1 MSRPLRLLLISD
13 LETDAV
19 FCRDLLDELGI
30 RVSIARSEP
39 VAGAIREI
47 SGTQWDIIVVSATT
61 EALLENDLLPSLKTS
76 NPDGPVVVLCEDF
89 DEERFVRILRAG
101 ATNVVSRKNRERIK
115 RILEGALSDS
125 IDPGSRMNEE
135 RLIHQREDLPWLLFD
150 ASSDP
155 LALLRVD
162 GDGDYSF
169 ALANRALMRIA
180 EGWRLSPSLDRV
192 IGRNTREVALN
203 DWKLPWDLYWKL
215 HSQISNACAFRKSI
229 THEQEWD
236 FPTGIRSS
244 MLTFYPIINGEDP
257 CKFVLVRLKQIV
269 AETSEPSE
277 IDGFD
282 RAQAQKME
290 SLGALAGGIAHD
302 FNNILTCMLGYTE
315 VAIRKVEIGH
325 PAYEDL
331 HQILTAGFQ
340 ARELVNQI
348 LTFSRKQPAQKS
360 KVDLNALVEDGLR
373 LLRSG
378 APVNV
383 SIETLVPKAG
393 LELFVDP
400 NQLLQVIL
408 NLCTNAFHA
417 MPENGGKVTISAK
430 PIPANSQHRL
440 VREMQPG
447 EAYVEL
453 IVADTGLGMS
463 AETMRRIFE
472 PLFTTKSS
480 TQGTG
485 LGLSIVHGI
494 VRSHGGFIH
503 VESKLGK
510 GSQFHVFLPKGLPAA
525 TTDVSPEVDS
535 LAHSEQDQSG
545 TGRVKHVLIVDDDRD
560 VGRLAARILETFRYE
575 VTALTDPTE
584 AVKLVRKRPTK
595 FDLVLTDLL
604 MPELSGPELAR
615 ALKKIRPDL
624 PLLLISGLVSS
635 VTEESARRQGF
646 VGLIRK
652 PFEIDQI
659 VKSVAGALDNTSA
672 VSTHAA

>member
-30 RVSIARSEP
+30 RVSIARSES
-39 VAGAIREI
+39 VAGAVREI
-47 SGTQWDIIVVSATT
+47 SRTQRDIIVVSAST
-61 EALLENDLLPSLKTS
+61 EALLENDLLPSLKAS

-115 RILEGALSDS
+115 RILGGALSDS

-135 RLIHQREDLPWLLFD
+135 RLIHRREDLLWLLFD

-155 LALLRVD
+155 LAVLRVD

-244 MLTFYPIINGEDP
+244 MLTFYPISNGEDP
-257 CKFVLVRLKQIV
+257 CKFVLVRLKEIV

-348 LTFSRKQPAQKS
+348 LTFSRKQPAQKR

-535 LAHSEQDQSG
+535 LAHSGQDQSG

-584 AVKLVRKRPTK
+584 AVKLVRKLPTK

-659 VKSVAGALDNTSA
+659 VKSVAGILDNTSA
-672 VSTHAA
+672 VSTRAA

>member
-1 MSRPLRLLLISD
+1 MSRPLRLLLVSD

-30 RVSIARSEP
+30 RVSVARVEP
-39 VAGAIREI
+39 DSIQEI
-47 SGTQWDIIVVSATT
+47 SRTLSDIVLVSASTP
-61 EALLENDLLPSLKTS
+61 AWLENGFLPSLKA
-76 NPDGPVVVLCEDF
+76 NNADAPVVVLCEDF
-89 DEERFVRILRAG
+89 NEERFVQILRAG

-115 RILEGALSDS
+115 RILGDALSDS
-125 IDPGSRMNEE
+125 IDPDSRMNEQ
-135 RLIHQREDLPWLLFD
+135 RLAGQKREELLWPLFD

-155 LALLRVD
+155 LALIRVD

-169 ALANRALMRIA
+169 ALANRALKRIA
-180 EGWRLSPSLDRV
+180 EGWRLSPSLDQV

-203 DWKLPWDLYWKL
+203 DWKLPWDLYWQL
-215 HSQISNACAFRKSI
+215 HSQISNACAFRKSM

-244 MLTFYPIINGEDP
+244 MITFYPIFNGEDP
-257 CKFVLVRLKQIV
+257 CKFVLVRLKEIV

-277 IDGFD
+277 TDGPS

-315 VAIRKVEIGH
+315 VAIRKVEFGH

-348 LTFSRKQPAQKS
+348 LSFSRKQPAQKRR
-360 KVDLNALVEDGLR
+360 VDLNALVEDGLR

-383 SIETLVPKAG
+383 SIETLFPKAG

-400 NQLLQVIL
+400 NQLLQVLL

-417 MPENGGKVTISAK
+417 MPESGGKVTITAK
-430 PIPANSQHRL
+430 LIPADSRHRL

-447 EAYVEL
+447 QAYIEL
-453 IVADTGLGMS
+453 IVADSGLGMS

-510 GSQFHVFLPKGLPAA
+510 GSQFHVFLPQGLPAA
-525 TTDVSPEVDS
+525 ASDVPPEVDS
-535 LAHSEQDQSG
+535 LAHSEQDQSR
-545 TGRVKHVLIVDDDRD
+545 TGRAKHVLIVDDDRD

-584 AVKLVRKRPTK
+584 AVNLVRKRPTK
-595 FDLVLTDLL
+595 FDLVMTDLL

-624 PLLLISGLVSS
+624 PLVLISGLVSS

-659 VKSVAGALDNTSA
+659 AKSVAGILDNSSA
-672 VSTHAA
+672 VSTRAA

>member
-1 MSRPLRLLLISD
+1 
-13 LETDAV
+13 
-19 FCRDLLDELGI
+19 
-30 RVSIARSEP
+30 
-39 VAGAIREI
+39 
-47 SGTQWDIIVVSATT
+47 
-61 EALLENDLLPSLKTS
+61 
-76 NPDGPVVVLCEDF
+76 
-89 DEERFVRILRAG
+89 
-101 ATNVVSRKNRERIK
+101 
-115 RILEGALSDS
+115 
-125 IDPGSRMNEE
+125 
-135 RLIHQREDLPWLLFD
+135 
-150 ASSDP
+150 
-155 LALLRVD
+155 
-162 GDGDYSF
+162 
-169 ALANRALMRIA
+169 
-180 EGWRLSPSLDRV
+180 
-192 IGRNTREVALN
+192 
-203 DWKLPWDLYWKL
+203 
-215 HSQISNACAFRKSI
+215 
-229 THEQEWD
+229 
-236 FPTGIRSS
+236 
-244 MLTFYPIINGEDP
+244 
-257 CKFVLVRLKQIV
+257 
-269 AETSEPSE
+269 
-277 IDGFD
+277 
-282 RAQAQKME
+282 ME

-315 VAIRKVEIGH
+315 VAIRKVEFGH

-348 LTFSRKQPAQKS
+348 LTFSRKQPAQKR

-383 SIETLVPKAG
+383 SIETVFPKGG

-417 MPENGGKVTISAK
+417 MPESGGKVTITAK
-430 PIPANSQHRL
+430 LIPADSRHRL

-447 EAYVEL
+447 QAYVEL

-525 TTDVSPEVDS
+525 AATDVPPEVDS
-535 LAHSEQDQSG
+535 LAHSEQNQSG
-545 TGRVKHVLIVDDDRD
+545 TGRAKHVLIVDDDRD

-584 AVKLVRKRPTK
+584 AVNLVRKRPTK

-624 PLLLISGLVSS
+624 PLVLISGLVSS

-652 PFEIDQI
+652 PFEIDQMA
-659 VKSVAGALDNTSA
+659 KSVAGILDNTSA
-672 VSTHAA
+672 VSTRAA

>member
-1 MSRPLRLLLISD
+1 MSRPLRLILISG

-19 FCRDLLDELGI
+19 LCRDLLDEVGT
-30 RVSIARSEP
+30 RASVARAEPDSIQ
-39 VAGAIREI
+39 EI
-47 SGTQWDIIVVSATT
+47 SRTLPDIIVVSAGT
-61 EALLENDLLPSLKTS
+61 EASLEHDFLPSLRAS
-76 NPDGPVVVLCEDF
+76 NADAPVVVLCEDF

-115 RILEGALSDS
+115 RILRDALSDP
-125 IDPGSRMNEE
+125 IDPGSRNEVHLSRQGE
-135 RLIHQREDLPWLLFD
+135 ELLWPLFD
-150 ASSDP
+150 ASTEP
-155 LALLRVD
+155 LALIRVD

-169 ALANRALMRIA
+169 ALANRSLMRIA
-180 EGWRLSPSLDRV
+180 EGWRLSPSLDQV

-203 DWKLPWDLYWKL
+203 DWKLSWDLYWKL
-215 HSQISNACAFRKSI
+215 HSQISNACAFRKSM
-229 THEQEWD
+229 THEQEWE

-244 MLTFYPIINGEDP
+244 MLTFYPIFNGEDP
-257 CKFVLVRLKQIV
+257 CKFVLVRLKEIV
-269 AETSEPSE
+269 AETSEPNE
-277 IDGFD
+277 TDGPS

-315 VAIRKVEIGH
+315 VAIRKVEFGH

-331 HQILTAGFQ
+331 HQILSAGFQ

-348 LTFSRKQPAQKS
+348 LTFSRKQPAQKRT
-360 KVDLNALVEDGLR
+360 VDLNALVEDGLR

-378 APVNV
+378 APANV
-383 SIETLVPKAG
+383 SIETLFPKGG

-417 MPENGGKVTISAK
+417 MPENGGKVTITAK
-430 PIPANSQHRL
+430 PIPANSRHRL

-447 EAYVEL
+447 QAYVEL

-525 TTDVSPEVDS
+525 STDVPAEVDS
-535 LAHSEQDQSG
+535 LAHSEQNQSE
-545 TGRVKHVLIVDDDRD
+545 TGRAKHVLIVDDDRD
-560 VGRLAARILETFRYE
+560 VGRLAARILETFQYE

-584 AVKLVRKRPTK
+584 AVNLVRKRPTK

-624 PLLLISGLVSS
+624 PLVLISGLVSS

-652 PFEIDQI
+652 PFEIDQMA
-659 VKSVAGALDNTSA
+659 KSVAGILDNRSP
-672 VSTHAA
+672 VSTRAA

>member
-1 MSRPLRLLLISD
+1 MSRALRLLLISGF
-13 LETDAV
+13 ETDAAL
-19 FCRDLLDELGI
+19 CQDLLDELGTQASVA
-30 RVSIARSEP
+30 RAEPGSIQ
-39 VAGAIREI
+39 EI
-47 SGTQWDIIVVSATT
+47 SRTMADIVLVSAST
-61 EALLENDLLPSLKTS
+61 EAWLEHDFLSSLKAS
-76 NPDGPVVVLCEDF
+76 NADASVVVLCEDF

-115 RILEGALSDS
+115 RILRDALA
-125 IDPGSRMNEE
+125 DPIESGSRNEAH
-135 RLIHQREDLPWLLFD
+135 LSHQGEELLWPLFD
-150 ASSDP
+150 ASAEP
-155 LALLRVD
+155 LALIRVD

-180 EGWRLSPSLDRV
+180 EGWRLSPSLDQV

-203 DWKLPWDLYWKL
+203 DWKLSWDLYWKL
-215 HSQISNACAFRKSI
+215 HSQISNACAFRKTM

-236 FPTGIRSS
+236 FPNGIRSS
-244 MLTFYPIINGEDP
+244 MLTFYPIFNGEDP
-257 CKFVLVRLKQIV
+257 CKFVLVRLKEIV
-269 AETSEPSE
+269 AETSEPRE
-277 IDGFD
+277 IDGPS

-315 VAIRKVEIGH
+315 VAIRKVEFGH

-331 HQILTAGFQ
+331 HQILSAGFQ

-348 LTFSRKQPAQKS
+348 LTFSRKQPAQKRR
-360 KVDLNALVEDGLR
+360 VDLNALVADGLR

-383 SIETLVPKAG
+383 SIEALFPKGG

-417 MPENGGKVTISAK
+417 MPESGGKVTITAK
-430 PIPANSQHRL
+430 LIPANSRHRL

-447 EAYVEL
+447 QAYVEL

-525 TTDVSPEVDS
+525 KADVPPEVDS
-535 LAHSEQDQSG
+535 LANSEENQSEP
-545 TGRVKHVLIVDDDRD
+545 GRAKHVLIVDDDRD

-584 AVKLVRKRPTK
+584 AVNLVRKRPTK

-624 PLLLISGLVSS
+624 PLVLISGLVSS

-652 PFEIDQI
+652 PFEIDQMA
-659 VKSVAGALDNTSA
+659 KSVAGILDNRSA
-672 VSTHAA
+672 VSTRAA

>member
-1 MSRPLRLLLISD
+1 MSRPLRLLLVSD

-30 RVSIARSEP
+30 RVSVARVEP
-39 VAGAIREI
+39 DSIQEI
-47 SGTQWDIIVVSATT
+47 SRTRSDIVLVSASTP
-61 EALLENDLLPSLKTS
+61 AWLENGFLPSLKA
-76 NPDGPVVVLCEDF
+76 NNADAPVVVLCEDF
-89 DEERFVRILRAG
+89 NEERFVQILRAG
-101 ATNVVSRKNRERIK
+101 ATNAVSRKNRERLK
-115 RILEGALSDS
+115 RILGYALSDS
-125 IDPGSRMNEE
+125 IDPDSRMNEQ
-135 RLIHQREDLPWLLFD
+135 RLAGQKREELLWPLFD

-155 LALLRVD
+155 LALIRVD

-169 ALANRALMRIA
+169 ALANRALKRIA
-180 EGWRLSPSLDRV
+180 EGWRLSPSLDQV

-203 DWKLPWDLYWKL
+203 DWKLPWDLYWQL
-215 HSQISNACAFRKSI
+215 HSQISNACAFRKSM

-244 MLTFYPIINGEDP
+244 MLTFYPIFNGEDP
-257 CKFVLVRLKQIV
+257 CKFVLVRLKEIV

-277 IDGFD
+277 TDGPS

-315 VAIRKVEIGH
+315 VAIRKVEFGH

-331 HQILTAGFQ
+331 HQILAAGFQ

-348 LTFSRKQPAQKS
+348 LSFSRKQPAQKRR
-360 KVDLNALVEDGLR
+360 VDLNALVEDGLR

-383 SIETLVPKAG
+383 SIETLFPKAG

-400 NQLLQVIL
+400 NQLLQVLL

-417 MPENGGKVTISAK
+417 MPESGGKVSITAK
-430 PIPANSQHRL
+430 LIPADSRHRL

-447 EAYVEL
+447 QAYIEL
-453 IVADTGLGMS
+453 IVADSGLGMS

-510 GSQFHVFLPKGLPAA
+510 GSQFHVFLPQGLPAA
-525 TTDVSPEVDS
+525 ASDVPPEVDS
-535 LAHSEQDQSG
+535 LAHSEQDQSR
-545 TGRVKHVLIVDDDRD
+545 TGRAKHVLIVDDDRD

-584 AVKLVRKRPTK
+584 AVNLVRKRPTK
-595 FDLVLTDLL
+595 FDLVMTDLL

-624 PLLLISGLVSS
+624 PLVLISGLVSS

-659 VKSVAGALDNTSA
+659 AKSVAGILDNSSA
-672 VSTHAA
+672 VSTRAA

>member
-1 MSRPLRLLLISD
+1 
-13 LETDAV
+13 
-19 FCRDLLDELGI
+19 
-30 RVSIARSEP
+30 
-39 VAGAIREI
+39 
-47 SGTQWDIIVVSATT
+47 
-61 EALLENDLLPSLKTS
+61 
-76 NPDGPVVVLCEDF
+76 VLCEDF

-115 RILEGALSDS
+115 RILGDAFSDS
-125 IDPGSRMNEE
+125 IDSGWRMNEQH
-135 RLIHQREDLPWLLFD
+135 LIRQREELLWPLFN

-155 LALLRVD
+155 LALIRVD

-180 EGWRLSPSLDRV
+180 EGWRLSPSLEQV

-203 DWKLPWDLYWKL
+203 DWKLSWDLYWKL
-215 HSQISNACAFRKSI
+215 HSQISNACAFRKSM

-244 MLTFYPIINGEDP
+244 MLTFYPIFNGEDP
-257 CKFVLVRLKQIV
+257 CKFVLVRVKEIV
-269 AETSEPSE
+269 TETSGPSE
-277 IDGFD
+277 TDGPG

-315 VAIRKVEIGH
+315 VAIRKVEFGH

-348 LTFSRKQPAQKS
+348 LTFSRKQPAQKR

-383 SIETLVPKAG
+383 SIETLFPKGG

-417 MPENGGKVTISAK
+417 MPESGGKVTITAK
-430 PIPANSQHRL
+430 LIPADSRHRL

-447 EAYVEL
+447 QAYVEL

-463 AETMRRIFE
+463 VETMRRIFE

-525 TTDVSPEVDS
+525 ATDVPPEVDS
-535 LAHSEQDQSG
+535 AAHSEQNQSG
-545 TGRVKHVLIVDDDRD
+545 TGRAKHVLIVDDDRD

-584 AVKLVRKRPTK
+584 AVNLVRKRPTK

-624 PLLLISGLVSS
+624 PLVLISGLVSS

-652 PFEIDQI
+652 PFEIDQMA
-659 VKSVAGALDNTSA
+659 KSVAGILDNTSA
-672 VSTHAA
+672 VSTRAA

>member
-1 MSRPLRLLLISD
+1 MSRPLRLLLVSD

-30 RVSIARSEP
+30 RVSVARVEP
-39 VAGAIREI
+39 DSIQEI
-47 SGTQWDIIVVSATT
+47 SRTLSDIVLVSASTP
-61 EALLENDLLPSLKTS
+61 AWLENGFLPSLKA
-76 NPDGPVVVLCEDF
+76 NNADAPVVVLCEDF
-89 DEERFVRILRAG
+89 NEERFVQILRAG

-115 RILEGALSDS
+115 RILGDALSDS
-125 IDPGSRMNEE
+125 IDPDSRMNEQ
-135 RLIHQREDLPWLLFD
+135 RLAGQKREELLWPLFD

-155 LALLRVD
+155 LALIRVD

-169 ALANRALMRIA
+169 ALANRALKRIA
-180 EGWRLSPSLDRV
+180 EGWRLSPSLDQV

-203 DWKLPWDLYWKL
+203 DWKLPWDLYWQL
-215 HSQISNACAFRKSI
+215 HSQISNACAFRKSM

-244 MLTFYPIINGEDP
+244 MLTFYPIFNGEDP
-257 CKFVLVRLKQIV
+257 CKFVLVRLKEIV

-277 IDGFD
+277 TDGPS

-315 VAIRKVEIGH
+315 VAIRKVEFGH

-348 LTFSRKQPAQKS
+348 LSFSRKQPAQKRR
-360 KVDLNALVEDGLR
+360 VDLNALVEDGLR

-383 SIETLVPKAG
+383 SIETLFPKAG

-400 NQLLQVIL
+400 NQLLQVLL

-417 MPENGGKVTISAK
+417 MPESGGKVTITAK
-430 PIPANSQHRL
+430 LIPADSRHRL

-447 EAYVEL
+447 QAYIEL
-453 IVADTGLGMS
+453 IVADSGLGMS

-510 GSQFHVFLPKGLPAA
+510 GSQFHVFLPQGLPAA
-525 TTDVSPEVDS
+525 ASDVPPEVDS
-535 LAHSEQDQSG
+535 LAHSEQDQSR
-545 TGRVKHVLIVDDDRD
+545 TGRAKHVLIVDDDRD

-584 AVKLVRKRPTK
+584 AVNLVRKRPTK
-595 FDLVLTDLL
+595 FDLVMTDLL

-624 PLLLISGLVSS
+624 PLVLISGLVSS

-659 VKSVAGALDNTSA
+659 AKSVAGILDNSSA
-672 VSTHAA
+672 VSTRAA

>member
-1 MSRPLRLLLISD
+1 MSRPLRLLLVSD

-30 RVSIARSEP
+30 RVSVARVEP
-39 VAGAIREI
+39 DSIQEI
-47 SGTQWDIIVVSATT
+47 SRTRSDIVLVSASTP
-61 EALLENDLLPSLKTS
+61 AWLENGFLPSLKA
-76 NPDGPVVVLCEDF
+76 NNADAPVVVLCEDF
-89 DEERFVRILRAG
+89 NEERFVQILRAG
-101 ATNVVSRKNRERIK
+101 ATNVVSRKNRERLK
-115 RILEGALSDS
+115 RILGDALSDS
-125 IDPGSRMNEE
+125 IDPDSRMNEQ
-135 RLIHQREDLPWLLFD
+135 RLAGQKREELLWPLFD

-155 LALLRVD
+155 LALIRVD

-169 ALANRALMRIA
+169 ALANRALKRIA
-180 EGWRLSPSLDRV
+180 EGWRLSPSLDQV

-203 DWKLPWDLYWKL
+203 DWKLPWDLYWQL
-215 HSQISNACAFRKSI
+215 HSQISNACAFRKSM

-244 MLTFYPIINGEDP
+244 MLTFYPIFNGEDP
-257 CKFVLVRLKQIV
+257 CKFVLVRLKEIV

-277 IDGFD
+277 TDGPS

-315 VAIRKVEIGH
+315 VAIRKVEFGH

-348 LTFSRKQPAQKS
+348 LSFSRKQPAQKRR
-360 KVDLNALVEDGLR
+360 VDLNALVEDGLR

-383 SIETLVPKAG
+383 SIETLFPKAG

-400 NQLLQVIL
+400 NQLLQVLL

-417 MPENGGKVTISAK
+417 MPESGGKVTITAK
-430 PIPANSQHRL
+430 LIPADSRHRL

-447 EAYVEL
+447 QAYIEL
-453 IVADTGLGMS
+453 IVADSGLGMS

-510 GSQFHVFLPKGLPAA
+510 GSQFHVFLPQGLPAA
-525 TTDVSPEVDS
+525 ASDVPPEVDS
-535 LAHSEQDQSG
+535 LAHSEQDQSR
-545 TGRVKHVLIVDDDRD
+545 TGRAKHVLIVDDDRD

-584 AVKLVRKRPTK
+584 AVNLVRKRPTK
-595 FDLVLTDLL
+595 FDLVMTDLL

-624 PLLLISGLVSS
+624 PLVLISGLVSS

-659 VKSVAGALDNTSA
+659 AKSVAGILDNSSA
-672 VSTHAA
+672 VSTRAA

>member
-1 MSRPLRLLLISD
+1 MSRPLRLLLVSD
-13 LETDAV
+13 LETDALL
-19 FCRDLLDELGI
+19 CGDLLDELGI
-30 RVSIARSEP
+30 RASLTRVETVP
-39 VAGAIREI
+39 DAIRETI
-47 SGTQWDIIVVSATT
+47 RTRWDTIVVSTSI
-61 EALLENDLLPSLKTS
+61 EALSEGERLPSLTAA
-76 NPDGPVVVLCEDF
+76 DADAPVVVLCENF

-101 ATNVVSRKNRERIK
+101 ATDVVSRKNRERIK
-115 RILEGALSDS
+115 RILSSALSESLDS
-125 IDPGSRMNEE
+125 TSLMNEE
-135 RLIHQREDLPWLLFD
+135 QLIRQKEGLLWLLFN
-150 ASSDP
+150 SSTDP
-155 LALLRVD
+155 LALIRVD

-169 ALANRALMRIA
+169 ALANRALIRVA
-180 EGWRLSPSLDRV
+180 EGWGLNPPLERV

-215 HSQISNACAFRKSI
+215 HSQISNACAFRKPM

-236 FPTGIRSS
+236 FPTGLRSS
-244 MLTFYPIINGEDP
+244 VLTFYPIFNGEDP
-257 CKFVLVRLKQIV
+257 CKFVLLRVKEIE
-269 AETSEPSE
+269 AESSEPSE
-277 IDGFD
+277 TGGSS
-282 RAQAQKME
+282 RVQAQKME

-315 VAIRKVEIGH
+315 VAIRKVDVGH
-325 PAYEDL
+325 AAHEDL
-331 HQILTAGFQ
+331 NQILTAGFQ

-348 LTFSRKQPAQKS
+348 LTFSRKQPAQKR
-360 KVDLNALVEDGLR
+360 KVDLNALIEDGLR

-378 APVNV
+378 APANV
-383 SIETLVPKAG
+383 SIETLLPKAG

-417 MPENGGKVTISAK
+417 MPENGGKVTISAN
-430 PIPANSQHRL
+430 PIPADSRHRL
-440 VREMQPG
+440 AREMQPG
-447 EAYVEL
+447 QEYVEL

-463 AETMRRIFE
+463 AETMRRMFE

-510 GSQFHVFLPKGLPAA
+510 GSQFHVFLPKGLPATA
-525 TTDVSPEVDS
+525 TDVQSEADP
-535 LAHSEQDQSG
+535 LPHSERDEPP
-545 TGRVKHVLIVDDDRD
+545 GRTKHVLIVDDDRD

-584 AVKLVRKRPTK
+584 AVNLVRKRPTK

-624 PLLLISGLVSS
+624 PLVLISGLVSS

-659 VKSVAGALDNTSA
+659 AKSVAGILDPTSA
-672 VSTHAA
+672 VGTRAA

>member
-1 MSRPLRLLLISD
+1 
-13 LETDAV
+13 
-19 FCRDLLDELGI
+19 
-30 RVSIARSEP
+30 
-39 VAGAIREI
+39 
-47 SGTQWDIIVVSATT
+47 
-61 EALLENDLLPSLKTS
+61 
-76 NPDGPVVVLCEDF
+76 VLCEDF

-101 ATNVVSRKNRERIK
+101 ATNVVSRKNQERIK
-115 RILEGALSDS
+115 RILEGALPDS
-125 IDPGSRMNEE
+125 IDPDSQINEQH
-135 RLIHQREDLPWLLFD
+135 LIHQREELPWLLFD

-169 ALANRALMRIA
+169 ALANRALIRIA
-180 EGWRLSPSLDRV
+180 EGWRLSPSLDQV
-192 IGRNTREVALN
+192 IGQNTREVALN

-229 THEQEWD
+229 THEQEWN

-244 MLTFYPIINGEDP
+244 MLTFYPIFNGEDP
-257 CKFVLVRLKQIV
+257 CKFVLVRLKEIV

-315 VAIRKVEIGH
+315 VAIRKVEFGH

-348 LTFSRKQPAQKS
+348 LTFSRKQPAQKR

-383 SIETLVPKAG
+383 SIETLFPKAE

-430 PIPANSQHRL
+430 PIPANSRHRL

-535 LAHSEQDQSG
+535 LAHSEQGRSE
-545 TGRVKHVLIVDDDRD
+545 TGRAKHVLIVDDDRD
-560 VGRLAARILETFRYE
+560 VGRLAARILETFQYE

-659 VKSVAGALDNTSA
+659 VKSVAGILDNTPA
-672 VSTHAA
+672 VSTRAA

>member
-1 MSRPLRLLLISD
+1 MSRPLRLLLVSD
-13 LETDAV
+13 LETDV
-19 FCRDLLDELGI
+19 VLCRDLLDELGI
-30 RVSIARSEP
+30 RVSLARAES
-39 VAGAIREI
+39 VASAIREI
-47 SGTQWDIIVVSATT
+47 SRTRWDTVLVSASI
-61 EALLENDLLPSLKTS
+61 EDLLGNEFLPTLKAT
-76 NPDGPVVVLCEDF
+76 DADTPVIVLCDDF
-89 DEERFVRILRAG
+89 DEERFVRILQAG
-101 ATNVVSRKNRERIK
+101 ATDAVSRKNRERIK
-115 RILEGALSDS
+115 RVLSGFLSDS
-125 IDPGSRMNEE
+125 PGPVSLSNEE
-135 RLIHQREDLPWLLFD
+135 HLIRQKEELLWLLFE
-150 ASSDP
+150 SSADP
-155 LALLRVD
+155 LALIRVD

-169 ALANRALMRIA
+169 ALANRALVRVA
-180 EGWRLSPSLDRV
+180 EGWGFSPSIDQV
-192 IGRNTREVALN
+192 IGRNTRELALN

-215 HSQISNACAFRKSI
+215 HSQISNACAFRKSM

-244 MLTFYPIINGEDP
+244 MLTFYPIFNAEDP
-257 CKFVLVRLKQIV
+257 CNFVLVRLKEIV
-269 AETSEPSE
+269 AETSEPTESE
-277 IDGFD
+277 STA
-282 RAQAQKME
+282 RVQAQKME

-302 FNNILTCMLGYTE
+302 FNNILTCILGYTE
-315 VAIRKVEIGH
+315 VAIRKVEVGH

-331 HQILTAGFQ
+331 NQILAAGFQ

-348 LTFSRKQPAQKS
+348 LTFSRKQPAQKR

-378 APVNV
+378 APPNV
-383 SIETLVPKAG
+383 SIETLLPSEE

-417 MPENGGKVTISAK
+417 MPEHGGKVTITAK
-430 PIPANSQHRL
+430 PIPANSRHRL
-440 VREMQPG
+440 AREMQPG
-447 EAYVEL
+447 QAYVEL
-453 IVADTGLGMS
+453 IVTDTGLGMS

-510 GSQFHVFLPKGLPAA
+510 GSQFHVFLPKGLPATA
-525 TTDVSPEVDS
+525 TEVATEVHS
-535 LAHSEQDQSG
+535 LPHSEPDKPPSS
-545 TGRVKHVLIVDDDRD
+545 RAKHVLIVDDDRD
-560 VGRLAARILETFRYE
+560 VGRLAARILETFQYE

-584 AVKLVRKRPTK
+584 AVNLVRKRPSK

-624 PLLLISGLVSS
+624 PLVLISGLVSS

-652 PFEIDQI
+652 PFEIDQMA
-659 VKSVAGALDNTSA
+659 KSVAGILDNPSV
-672 VSTHAA
+672 VSTRAA

>member
-1 MSRPLRLLLISD
+1 MSRPLRLLLVSD
-13 LETDAV
+13 VETDSV

-30 RVSIARSEP
+30 RVSLARTES
-39 VAGAIREI
+39 VAGAIQEI
-47 SGTQWDIIVVSATT
+47 SRTQWDIILVSAST
-61 EALLENDLLPSLKTS
+61 EARLENEFLPSLKAS
-76 NPDGPVVVLCEDF
+76 NANAAVVVLCEEF

-101 ATNVVSRKNRERIK
+101 ATNVVSRENRERIK
-115 RILEGALSDS
+115 RLLRGPLSDS
-125 IDPGSRMNEE
+125 FDPGSRVSEE
-135 RLIHQREDLPWLLFD
+135 HLIHRGEELLWLLFD
-150 ASSDP
+150 SSSDP
-155 LALLRVD
+155 LALIRVD

-169 ALANRALMRIA
+169 ALANRALARIA
-180 EGWRLSPSLDRV
+180 EGWRLSPSIDQV

-215 HSQISNACAFRKSI
+215 HSQISNACAFRKSM
-229 THEQEWD
+229 THEQDWD

-244 MLTFYPIINGEDP
+244 MLTFYPILNGQDP
-257 CKFVLVRLKQIV
+257 CKFVLLRLKEIA

-277 IDGFD
+277 SHGSG

-302 FNNILTCMLGYTE
+302 FNNILTCILGYTE
-315 VAIRKVEIGH
+315 VAIRKVELGH

-331 HQILTAGFQ
+331 NQILTAGFQ

-348 LTFSRKQPAQKS
+348 LTFSRKQPAQKR

-383 SIETLVPKAG
+383 SVETLLPKTG

-417 MPENGGKVTISAK
+417 MPENGGKVTITAK
-430 PIPANSQHRL
+430 PIPADSRHRL

-447 EAYVEL
+447 QAYVEL
-453 IVADTGLGMS
+453 VVADTGLGMS

-480 TQGTG
+480 SQGTG

-525 TTDVSPEVDS
+525 STDVPPDVHS
-535 LAHSEQDQSG
+535 LPHSEQGQPE
-545 TGRVKHVLIVDDDRD
+545 TGRAKHVLIVDDDRD

-584 AVKLVRKRPTK
+584 AVNLVRKRPAK

-624 PLLLISGLVSS
+624 PLVLISGLVSS

-659 VKSVAGALDNTSA
+659 AKSVAGILNDTSA
-672 VSTHAA
+672 VSTRAA

>member
-1 MSRPLRLLLISD
+1 MSRPLRLLLVSD
-13 LETDAV
+13 LETDATL
-19 FCRDLLDELGI
+19 CRDLLDELGI
-30 RVSIARSEP
+30 RVSLSRAESIAT
-39 VAGAIREI
+39 AIREI
-47 SGTQWDIIVVSATT
+47 SRNPSDAILVSAGI
-61 EALLENDLLPSLKTS
+61 EHLFENEFLPTLKAT
-76 NPDGPVVVLCEDF
+76 DADRPVVVLCDHF
-89 DEERFVRILRAG
+89 DEERFVEILRAG
-101 ATNVVSRKNRERIK
+101 ATDAVSRKNRARLK
-115 RILEGALSDS
+115 RILGDALSDS
-125 IDPGSRMNEE
+125 VCPDSPLTEE
-135 RLIHQREDLPWLLFD
+135 RLIHQKEELLWLLYD
-150 ASSDP
+150 SSADP
-155 LALLRVD
+155 LAVIRVD

-169 ALANRALMRIA
+169 ALVNRALTKIA
-180 EGWRLSPSLDRV
+180 EGWCLNPSIDQV
-192 IGRNTREVALN
+192 IGRNTREVVLN
-203 DWKLPWDLYWKL
+203 DWKLPWDLYWNL
-215 HSQISNACAFRKSI
+215 HSQISNACAFRKSM

-236 FPTGIRSS
+236 FPSGVRSS
-244 MLTFYPIINGEDP
+244 MLTFYPILNGEDS
-257 CKFVLVRLKQIV
+257 CKFVLVRLKEMV
-269 AETSEPSE
+269 TGTSEPRESE
-277 IDGFD
+277 NSN

-315 VAIRKVEIGH
+315 VALRKVEVGH
-325 PAYEDL
+325 PAHEDL
-331 HQILTAGFQ
+331 NQILAAGFQ

-348 LTFSRKQPAQKS
+348 LTFSRKQPLQKR

-378 APVNV
+378 APTNV
-383 SIETLVPKAG
+383 TIDTVLPKTG
-393 LELFVDP
+393 LELFADP

-417 MPENGGKVTISAK
+417 MPENGGKVTIAAK
-430 PIPANSQHRL
+430 VIPANSRHGL
-440 VREMQPG
+440 AREMQPG
-447 EAYVEL
+447 QAYVEL
-453 IVADTGLGMS
+453 VVADTGLGMS

-494 VRSHGGFIH
+494 ARSHGGFIQ

-510 GSQFHVFLPKGLPAA
+510 GSQFHVFLPKGSPAA
-525 TTDVSPEVDS
+525 VEEVQVE
-535 LAHSEQDQSG
+535 LHPLTHSEQDQPASG
-545 TGRVKHVLIVDDDRD
+545 KAKHVLIVDDDRD

-584 AVKLVRKRPTK
+584 AVNLVRKRPGK

-624 PLLLISGLVSS
+624 PLILISGLVSS

-646 VGLIRK
+646 VALIRK
-652 PFEIDQI
+652 PFEIEQMA
-659 VKSVAGALDNTSA
+659 KSVADILNNTST
-672 VSTHAA
+672 VSTRAA

>member
-1 MSRPLRLLLISD
+1 MSRPLRLLLVSD

-30 RVSIARSEP
+30 RVSVARVEP
-39 VAGAIREI
+39 DSIQEI
-47 SGTQWDIIVVSATT
+47 SRTRSDIVLVSASTP
-61 EALLENDLLPSLKTS
+61 AWLENGFLPSLKA
-76 NPDGPVVVLCEDF
+76 NNADAPVVVLCEDF
-89 DEERFVRILRAG
+89 NEERFVQILRAG
-101 ATNVVSRKNRERIK
+101 ATNAVSRKNRERLK
-115 RILEGALSDS
+115 RILGYALSDS
-125 IDPGSRMNEE
+125 IDPDSRMNEQ
-135 RLIHQREDLPWLLFD
+135 RLAGQKREELLWPLFD

-155 LALLRVD
+155 LALIRVD

-169 ALANRALMRIA
+169 ALANRALKRIA
-180 EGWRLSPSLDRV
+180 EGWRLSPSLDQV

-203 DWKLPWDLYWKL
+203 DWKLPWDLYWQL
-215 HSQISNACAFRKSI
+215 HSQISNACAFRKSM

-244 MLTFYPIINGEDP
+244 MLTFYPIFNGEDP
-257 CKFVLVRLKQIV
+257 CKFVLVRLKEIV

-277 IDGFD
+277 TDGPS

-315 VAIRKVEIGH
+315 VAIRKVEFGH

-348 LTFSRKQPAQKS
+348 LSFSRKQPAQKRR
-360 KVDLNALVEDGLR
+360 VDLNALVEDGLR

-383 SIETLVPKAG
+383 SIETLFPKAG

-400 NQLLQVIL
+400 NQLLQVLL

-417 MPENGGKVTISAK
+417 MPESGGKVSITAK
-430 PIPANSQHRL
+430 LIPADSRHRL

-447 EAYVEL
+447 QAYIEL
-453 IVADTGLGMS
+453 IVADSGLGMS

-510 GSQFHVFLPKGLPAA
+510 GSQFHVFLPQGLPAA
-525 TTDVSPEVDS
+525 ASDVPPEVDS
-535 LAHSEQDQSG
+535 LAHSEQDQSR
-545 TGRVKHVLIVDDDRD
+545 TGRAKHVLIVDDDRD

-584 AVKLVRKRPTK
+584 AVNLVRKRPTK
-595 FDLVLTDLL
+595 FDLVMTDLL

-624 PLLLISGLVSS
+624 PLVLISGLVSS

-659 VKSVAGALDNTSA
+659 AKSVAGILDNSSA
-672 VSTHAA
+672 VSTRAA

>member
-1 MSRPLRLLLISD
+1 MSRPLRLLLVSD

-30 RVSIARSEP
+30 RVSVARVEP
-39 VAGAIREI
+39 DSIQEI
-47 SGTQWDIIVVSATT
+47 SRTRSDIVLVSASTP
-61 EALLENDLLPSLKTS
+61 AWLENGFLPSLKA
-76 NPDGPVVVLCEDF
+76 NNADAPVVVLCEDF
-89 DEERFVRILRAG
+89 NEERFVQILRAG
-101 ATNVVSRKNRERIK
+101 ATNAVSRKNRERLK
-115 RILEGALSDS
+115 RILGYALSDS
-125 IDPGSRMNEE
+125 IDPDSRMNEQ
-135 RLIHQREDLPWLLFD
+135 RLAGQKREELLWPLFD

-155 LALLRVD
+155 LALIRVD

-169 ALANRALMRIA
+169 ALANRALKRIA
-180 EGWRLSPSLDRV
+180 EGWRLSPSLDQV

-203 DWKLPWDLYWKL
+203 DWKLPWDLYWQL
-215 HSQISNACAFRKSI
+215 HSQISNACAFRKSM

-244 MLTFYPIINGEDP
+244 MLTFYPIFNGEDP
-257 CKFVLVRLKQIV
+257 CKFVLVRLKEIV

-277 IDGFD
+277 TDGPS

-315 VAIRKVEIGH
+315 VAIRKVEFGH

-331 HQILTAGFQ
+331 HQILAAGFQ

-348 LTFSRKQPAQKS
+348 LSFSRKQPAQKRR
-360 KVDLNALVEDGLR
+360 VDLNALVEDGLR

-383 SIETLVPKAG
+383 SIETLFPKAG

-400 NQLLQVIL
+400 NQLLQVLL

-417 MPENGGKVTISAK
+417 MPESGGKVSITAK
-430 PIPANSQHRL
+430 LIPADSRHRL

-447 EAYVEL
+447 QAYIEL
-453 IVADTGLGMS
+453 IVADSGLGMS

-510 GSQFHVFLPKGLPAA
+510 GSQFHVFLPQGLPAA
-525 TTDVSPEVDS
+525 ASDVPPEVDS
-535 LAHSEQDQSG
+535 LAHSEQDQSR
-545 TGRVKHVLIVDDDRD
+545 TSRAKHVLIVDDDRD

-584 AVKLVRKRPTK
+584 AVNLVRKRPTK
-595 FDLVLTDLL
+595 FDLVMTDLL

-624 PLLLISGLVSS
+624 PLVLISGLVSS

-659 VKSVAGALDNTSA
+659 AKSVAGILDNSSA
-672 VSTHAA
+672 VSTRAA

>member
-1 MSRPLRLLLISD
+1 MSRPLRLLLVSD
-13 LETDAV
+13 LETDLV
-19 FCRDLLDELGI
+19 LCRDLLDELGI
-30 RVSIARSEP
+30 RVSLARAES
-39 VAGAIREI
+39 VASAIREI
-47 SGTQWDIIVVSATT
+47 SRTRWDTVLVSASI
-61 EALLENDLLPSLKTS
+61 EDLLSNEFLPTLKAT
-76 NPDGPVVVLCEDF
+76 DADTPVIVLCDDF
-89 DEERFVRILRAG
+89 DEERFVRILQAG
-101 ATNVVSRKNRERIK
+101 ATDAVSRKNRERIK
-115 RILEGALSDS
+115 RVLSGFLSDS
-125 IDPGSRMNEE
+125 PGPASLSNEE
-135 RLIHQREDLPWLLFD
+135 HLIRQKEELLWLLFE
-150 ASSDP
+150 SSADP
-155 LALLRVD
+155 LALIRVD

-169 ALANRALMRIA
+169 ALANRALVRVA
-180 EGWRLSPSLDRV
+180 EGWGFSPSIDQV
-192 IGRNTREVALN
+192 IGRNTRELALN

-215 HSQISNACAFRKSI
+215 HSQISNACAFRKSM

-236 FPTGIRSS
+236 FPAGIRSS
-244 MLTFYPIINGEDP
+244 MLTFYPIFNAEDP
-257 CKFVLVRLKQIV
+257 CNFVLVRLKEIV
-269 AETSEPSE
+269 AETSEPTESE
-277 IDGFD
+277 STA
-282 RAQAQKME
+282 RVQAQKME

-302 FNNILTCMLGYTE
+302 FNNILTCILGYTE
-315 VAIRKVEIGH
+315 VAIRKAEVGH

-331 HQILTAGFQ
+331 NQILAAGFQ

-348 LTFSRKQPAQKS
+348 LTFSRKQPAQKR

-378 APVNV
+378 APPNV
-383 SIETLVPKAG
+383 SIETLLPSEE

-417 MPENGGKVTISAK
+417 MPEHSGKLTITAK
-430 PIPANSQHRL
+430 PIPANSRHRL
-440 VREMQPG
+440 AREMQPG
-447 EAYVEL
+447 QAYVEL
-453 IVADTGLGMS
+453 IVTDTGLGMS

-510 GSQFHVFLPKGLPAA
+510 GSQFHVFLPKGLPATA
-525 TTDVSPEVDS
+525 TEVATEVHS
-535 LAHSEQDQSG
+535 LPHSEPDKPPSS
-545 TGRVKHVLIVDDDRD
+545 RAKHVLIVDDDRD
-560 VGRLAARILETFRYE
+560 VGRLAARILETFQYE

-584 AVKLVRKRPTK
+584 AVNLVRKRPSK

-624 PLLLISGLVSS
+624 PLVLISGLVSS

-652 PFEIDQI
+652 PFEIDQMA
-659 VKSVAGALDNTSA
+659 KSVAGILDNPSV
-672 VSTHAA
+672 VSTRAA

>member
-1 MSRPLRLLLISD
+1 MSRPLRLLLISG

-19 FCRDLLDELGI
+19 LCRDLLDELGTRASVARAEPDSI
-30 RVSIARSEP
+30 QEVSRTLP
-39 VAGAIREI
+39 
-47 SGTQWDIIVVSATT
+47 DIIFVSANP
-61 EALLENDLLPSLKTS
+61 EAWLEHDFLPSLKAS
-76 NPDGPVVVLCEDF
+76 NADAPVVVLCEDF

-115 RILEGALSDS
+115 RILQDALSDP
-125 IDPGSRMNEE
+125 IGPGSRNEA
-135 RLIHQREDLPWLLFD
+135 RLSRQGEELLWPLFD
-150 ASSDP
+150 ASSEP
-155 LALLRVD
+155 LALVRVD

-180 EGWRLSPSLDRV
+180 EGWRLSPSLDQV

-215 HSQISNACAFRKSI
+215 HSQISNACAFRKSM

-236 FPTGIRSS
+236 FPSGIRSS
-244 MLTFYPIINGEDP
+244 MLTFYPIFNGEDP
-257 CKFVLVRLKQIV
+257 CKFVLVRLKEIV
-269 AETSEPSE
+269 AATSEPSE
-277 IDGFD
+277 TDGPS

-315 VAIRKVEIGH
+315 VAIRKVEFGH

-331 HQILTAGFQ
+331 QQILSAGFQ

-348 LTFSRKQPAQKS
+348 LTFSRKQPAQKRRI
-360 KVDLNALVEDGLR
+360 DLNALVEDGLR

-383 SIETLVPKAG
+383 SIETLFPKGG

-417 MPENGGKVTISAK
+417 MPESGGKVTITAK
-430 PIPANSQHRL
+430 LIPANSRHRL

-525 TTDVSPEVDS
+525 AADVPPEADS
-535 LAHSEQDQSG
+535 LAHSEQKESE
-545 TGRVKHVLIVDDDRD
+545 TGRTKHVLIVDDDRD

-584 AVKLVRKRPTK
+584 AVKLVRKRPTE

-624 PLLLISGLVSS
+624 PLVLISGLVSS

-652 PFEIDQI
+652 PFEIDQM
-659 VKSVAGALDNTSA
+659 VKSVAGILDNRSA
-672 VSTHAA
+672 VSTRAA

>member
-1 MSRPLRLLLISD
+1 
-13 LETDAV
+13 
-19 FCRDLLDELGI
+19 
-30 RVSIARSEP
+30 VSGSIEAF
-39 VAGAIREI
+39 
-47 SGTQWDIIVVSATT
+47 SGN
-61 EALLENDLLPSLKTS
+61 ELLPSLKAAGS
-76 NPDGPVVVLCEDF
+76 GVPVVVLCDDF
-89 DEERFVRILRAG
+89 DEERFVRILQSG
-101 ATNVVSRKNRERIK
+101 AADVVSRKNRERLK
-115 RILEGALSDS
+115 RILSGTLSESLDS
-125 IDPGSRMNEE
+125 RSLLNEE
-135 RLIHQREDLPWLLFD
+135 QLIRQKEGLLWLLFD
-150 ASSDP
+150 SSTDP
-155 LALLRVD
+155 LALIRVD

-169 ALANRALMRIA
+169 ALANRALIRVA
-180 EGWRLSPSLDRV
+180 EGWGLNPPFERV
-192 IGRNTREVALN
+192 IGRNTREVALT

-215 HSQISNACAFRKSI
+215 HSQISNACAFRKSM
-229 THEQEWD
+229 THEQAWD
-236 FPTGIRSS
+236 LPTGVRSS
-244 MLTFYPIINGEDP
+244 VLTFYPIFNGEDL
-257 CKFVLVRLKQIV
+257 CKFVLVRLKEIV
-269 AETSEPSE
+269 TETSEPRETENSS
-277 IDGFD
+277 

-315 VAIRKVEIGH
+315 VAIRKVELGH

-331 HQILTAGFQ
+331 NQILTAGFQ

-348 LTFSRKQPAQKS
+348 LTFSRKQPAQKR
-360 KVDLNALVEDGLR
+360 KVDLNALIEDALR

-378 APVNV
+378 APATV
-383 SIETLVPKAG
+383 SIETLLPKPR

-417 MPENGGKVTISAK
+417 MPENGGKVTIAAK
-430 PIPANSQHRL
+430 PIPADSSHRL
-440 VREMQPG
+440 AREMQPG
-447 EAYVEL
+447 QDYVEL
-453 IVADTGLGMS
+453 IVVDTGVGMS
-463 AETMRRIFE
+463 AETMRHMFE

-485 LGLSIVHGI
+485 LGLSIVHGV

-503 VESKLGK
+503 AESKLGK
-510 GSQFHVFLPKGLPAA
+510 GSQFHVFLPKGIPD
-525 TTDVSPEVDS
+525 TTANVSAD
-535 LAHSEQDQSG
+535 AHSLPRSEKDAPAS
-545 TGRVKHVLIVDDDRD
+545 RRMKHVLIVDDDRD

-584 AVKLVRKRPTK
+584 AVNLVRKRPTE

-624 PLLLISGLVSS
+624 PLVLISGLVSS

-659 VKSVAGALDNTSA
+659 AKSVAGILEPTSA
-672 VSTHAA
+672 ISTRAA

>member
-1 MSRPLRLLLISD
+1 MSRPLRLLLVSD

-19 FCRDLLDELGI
+19 LCRDLLDELGT
-30 RVSIARSEP
+30 RVSLARAES

-47 SGTQWDIIVVSATT
+47 SRTRWDVILISASI
-61 EALLENDLLPSLKTS
+61 EDLFGNEFLPTLRAT
-76 NPDGPVVVLCEDF
+76 DADTPVVVLCEDF
-89 DEERFVRILRAG
+89 DEERFVQILRAG
-101 ATNVVSRKNRERIK
+101 ATDAVSRKNRERIK
-115 RILEGALSDS
+115 RILSSAFSDS
-125 IDPGSRMNEE
+125 LDPSSLLNEE
-135 RLIHQREDLPWLLFD
+135 HLIRQREELLWLLFN
-150 ASSDP
+150 SSIDP
-155 LALLRVD
+155 LALIRVD

-169 ALANRALMRIA
+169 ALANKALLRVA
-180 EGWRLSPSLDRV
+180 EGWSLSPSIDQV

-215 HSQISNACAFRKSI
+215 HSQISNACAFRKSM

-236 FPTGIRSS
+236 FPAGIRSS
-244 MLTFYPIINGEDP
+244 MLTFYPIFNGEDP
-257 CKFVLVRLKQIV
+257 CNFVLVRLKEMV
-269 AETSEPSE
+269 AETSELRETESST
-277 IDGFD
+277 
-282 RAQAQKME
+282 RVQAQKME

-315 VAIRKVEIGH
+315 VAIRKVEVGH

-331 HQILTAGFQ
+331 NQVLTAGFQ

-348 LTFSRKQPAQKS
+348 LTFSRKQPAQKR

-378 APVNV
+378 APPNV
-383 SIETLVPKAG
+383 SIETLLPKAG

-400 NQLLQVIL
+400 NQFLQVVL

-417 MPENGGKVTISAK
+417 MPENGGRVTITAK
-430 PIPANSQHRL
+430 PIPANSRHRL
-440 VREMQPG
+440 AREMQPG
-447 EAYVEL
+447 QAYVEL
-453 IVADTGLGMS
+453 IIADTGLGMS

-510 GSQFHVFLPKGLPAA
+510 GSQFHVFLPKGLPTAV
-525 TTDVSPEVDS
+525 TDVPPAVHS
-535 LAHSEQDQSG
+535 LPHSEQDQPESG
-545 TGRVKHVLIVDDDRD
+545 RAKHVLIVDDDRD

-575 VTALTDPTE
+575 VTALTDPIE
-584 AVKLVRKRPTK
+584 AVNLVRKRPAK

-624 PLLLISGLVSS
+624 PLVLISGLVSS

-652 PFEIDQI
+652 PFQIDQI
-659 VKSVAGALDNTSA
+659 AKSVAGILNDTPA
-672 VSTHAA
+672 VSTNAT

>member
-1 MSRPLRLLLISD
+1 MSRPLRLLLVSD
-13 LETDAV
+13 LETDAIL
-19 FCRDLLDELGI
+19 CRDLLDELGT
-30 RVSIARSEP
+30 RTSLTRAES
-39 VAGAIREI
+39 VADAIREAVR
-47 SGTQWDIIVVSATT
+47 TRWDTIFVSASI
-61 EALLENDLLPSLKTS
+61 EALFGNELLPSLKAT
-76 NPDGPVVVLCEDF
+76 DADTPVVVLCEDF
-89 DEERFVRILRAG
+89 DEEGFVRILRAG
-101 ATNVVSRKNRERIK
+101 ATDAVSRKNRERIK
-115 RILEGALSDS
+115 RILSAAFSESSDS
-125 IDPGSRMNEE
+125 GSLLNEE
-135 RLIHQREDLPWLLFD
+135 QLIRQKEGLLWLLFD
-150 ASSDP
+150 SSTDP
-155 LALLRVD
+155 LALIRVD

-169 ALANRALMRIA
+169 ALANRALIRVA
-180 EGWRLSPSLDRV
+180 EGWALSPSLDRV

-215 HSQISNACAFRKSI
+215 HSQISNACSFRKPL

-236 FPTGIRSS
+236 FPTGVRSS
-244 MLTFYPIINGEDP
+244 VLTFYPIFNGEDP
-257 CKFVLVRLKQIV
+257 CKFVLVRLKEIV
-269 AETSEPSE
+269 RETSEPRESE
-277 IDGFD
+277 SST
-282 RAQAQKME
+282 RVQAQKME

-315 VAIRKVEIGH
+315 VAIRKVEVGH

-331 HQILTAGFQ
+331 NQILTAGFQ

-348 LTFSRKQPAQKS
+348 LTFSRKQPVQKR
-360 KVDLNALVEDGLR
+360 KVDLNALIEDGLR

-378 APVNV
+378 APANV
-383 SIETLVPKAG
+383 SIETLLSKPG

-417 MPENGGKVTISAK
+417 MPENGGKVTIAAK
-430 PIPANSQHRL
+430 PIPADSRHRL
-440 VREMQPG
+440 AREMQPG
-447 EAYVEL
+447 QDYVEL

-463 AETMRRIFE
+463 AETMRRMFE

-510 GSQFHVFLPKGLPAA
+510 GSQFHVFLPKGVSAADASPQVHSLP
-525 TTDVSPEVDS
+525 
-535 LAHSEQDQSG
+535 HSKQDEPGSS
-545 TGRVKHVLIVDDDRD
+545 RAKHVLIVDDDRD

-584 AVKLVRKRPTK
+584 AVNLVRKRPAK

-624 PLLLISGLVSS
+624 PLVLISGLVSS

-659 VKSVAGALDNTSA
+659 AKSVAGILDPPSA
-672 VSTHAA
+672 VSTRAA

>member
-1 MSRPLRLLLISD
+1 MSRPLRLLLVSE

-19 FCRDLLDELGI
+19 LCRDLLDELGI
-30 RVSIARSEP
+30 RVSLARTESIAS
-39 VAGAIREI
+39 ALREI
-47 SGTQWDIIVVSATT
+47 SRNRWDAILMSANI
-61 EALLENDLLPSLKTS
+61 EDLLENEVLLTLGGT
-76 NPDGPVVVLCEDF
+76 DAHTPVVVLCEKF
-89 DEERFVRILRAG
+89 DEERFVEILRAG
-101 ATNVVSRKNRERIK
+101 ATDVVSRNNRERLK
-115 RILEGALSDS
+115 RVLGDIRSDLSCTDS
-125 IDPGSRMNEE
+125 LLSEK
-135 RLIHQREDLPWLLFD
+135 RLIHQKEALLWLLYD
-150 ASSDP
+150 SSADP
-155 LALLRVD
+155 LALIRVD

-169 ALANRALMRIA
+169 ALANRALIRVA
-180 EGWRLSPSLDRV
+180 KGWGLNPPIDQI

-203 DWKLPWDLYWKL
+203 DWKLPWDLYWNL

-236 FPTGIRSS
+236 FPAGVRSS
-244 MLTFYPIINGEDP
+244 MLTFYPILNEEDP
-257 CKFVLVRLKQIV
+257 CKFVLVRLKEIV
-269 AETSEPSE
+269 TEASEPRETESST
-277 IDGFD
+277 

-302 FNNILTCMLGYTE
+302 FNNILTYMLGYTE
-315 VAIRKVEIGH
+315 VAIRKIEVGH

-331 HQILTAGFQ
+331 NQLLTAGFQ

-348 LTFSRKQPAQKS
+348 LTFSRKQPAQKR
-360 KVDLNALVEDGLR
+360 KVDLNALVEDALR

-378 APVNV
+378 APTNV
-383 SIETLVPKAG
+383 SIDTVLPKTG

-400 NQLLQVIL
+400 NQLLQVML

-417 MPENGGKVTISAK
+417 MPENGGKVTITAK
-430 PIPANSQHRL
+430 LIPANSRHRL
-440 VREMQPG
+440 AREMQPG
-447 EAYVEL
+447 QAYVEL

-480 TQGTG
+480 AQGTG

-510 GSQFHVFLPKGLPAA
+510 GSQFHVFLPKGLPTA
-525 TTDVSPEVDS
+525 VEELPVDAHP
-535 LAHSEQDQSG
+535 LTHSEQDQPASG
-545 TGRVKHVLIVDDDRD
+545 KAKHVLIVDDDRD

-584 AVKLVRKRPTK
+584 AVNLVRKRPTK

-624 PLLLISGLVSS
+624 PLVLISGLVSS

-652 PFEIDQI
+652 PFEIDQMA
-659 VKSVAGALDNTSA
+659 KSVAGILNNTSA
-672 VSTHAA
+672 VGTRAA

>member
-1 MSRPLRLLLISD
+1 MSRPLRLLLVSE

-19 FCRDLLDELGI
+19 LCRDLLDELGI
-30 RVSIARSEP
+30 RASLTRAES
-39 VAGAIREI
+39 VADATKESVR
-47 SGTQWDIIVVSATT
+47 TQWD
-61 EALLENDLLPSLKTS
+61 ALLGSASIEAFSGNELLPSRKAADS
-76 NPDGPVVVLCEDF
+76 GAPVVVLCDDF

-101 ATNVVSRKNRERIK
+101 AADVVSRKNRERLK
-115 RILEGALSDS
+115 RILSGTLSESLDS
-125 IDPGSRMNEE
+125 RSLLNEE
-135 RLIHQREDLPWLLFD
+135 QLIRQKEGLLWLLFD
-150 ASSDP
+150 SSTDP
-155 LALLRVD
+155 LALIRVD

-169 ALANRALMRIA
+169 ALANRALIRVA
-180 EGWRLSPSLDRV
+180 EGWGLNPPLERV
-192 IGRNTREVALN
+192 IGRNTREVALT

-215 HSQISNACAFRKSI
+215 HSQISNACAFRKSM

-236 FPTGIRSS
+236 LPTGVRSS
-244 MLTFYPIINGEDP
+244 VLTFYPIFDGEDL
-257 CKFVLVRLKQIV
+257 CKFVLVRLKEIV
-269 AETSEPSE
+269 TETSEPRETENSS
-277 IDGFD
+277 
-282 RAQAQKME
+282 RSQAQKME

-315 VAIRKVEIGH
+315 VAIRKVELGH

-331 HQILTAGFQ
+331 NQILTAGLQ

-348 LTFSRKQPAQKS
+348 LTFSRKQPAQKR
-360 KVDLNALVEDGLR
+360 KVDLNALIEDALR

-378 APVNV
+378 APPAV
-383 SIETLVPKAG
+383 SIETLLPKPR

-417 MPENGGKVTISAK
+417 MPENGGKVTIAAK
-430 PIPANSQHRL
+430 PIPADSSHRL
-440 VREMQPG
+440 AREMQPG
-447 EAYVEL
+447 QDYVEL
-453 IVADTGLGMS
+453 IVVDTGVGMS
-463 AETMRRIFE
+463 AETMRHMFE

-485 LGLSIVHGI
+485 LGLSIVHGV

-510 GSQFHVFLPKGLPAA
+510 GSQFHVFLPKGLPATA
-525 TTDVSPEVDS
+525 ADVPAEVHSLPRSEKDAPES
-535 LAHSEQDQSG
+535 R
-545 TGRVKHVLIVDDDRD
+545 RVKHVLIVDDDRD
-560 VGRLAARILETFRYE
+560 VVRLAARILETFRYE
-575 VTALTDPTE
+575 ATALTDPTE
-584 AVKLVRKRPTK
+584 AVNLVRKRPTE

-624 PLLLISGLVSS
+624 PLVLISGLVSS

-659 VKSVAGALDNTSA
+659 AKSVAGILEPTSA
-672 VSTHAA
+672 ISTRAA

>member
-1 MSRPLRLLLISD
+1 MSRPLRLVLISD

-19 FCRDLLDELGI
+19 LCRDLLDELGI
-30 RVSIARSEP
+30 RASVARAEP
-39 VAGAIREI
+39 DAIQEI
-47 SGTQWDIIVVSATT
+47 SGTLSDIVLVSVST
-61 EALLENDLLPSLKTS
+61 EALLENDFSPSLKVS
-76 NPDGPVVVLCEDF
+76 NAGAPVVVLCEDF

-115 RILEGALSDS
+115 RILGDALSDS
-125 IDPGSRMNEE
+125 TDSGSRMNEQHPI
-135 RLIHQREDLPWLLFD
+135 RQREELLWPLFD

-155 LALLRVD
+155 LALIRVD

-180 EGWRLSPSLDRV
+180 EGWRLSPSLDQV

-203 DWKLPWDLYWKL
+203 DWKLSWDLYWKL
-215 HSQISNACAFRKSI
+215 HSEISNACAFRKSM
-229 THEQEWD
+229 TQEQEWD

-244 MLTFYPIINGEDP
+244 TLTFYPIFNGEDP
-257 CKFVLVRLKQIV
+257 CKFVLVRVKEIV

-277 IDGFD
+277 SDGPS

-315 VAIRKVEIGH
+315 VAIRKVEFGH

-348 LTFSRKQPAQKS
+348 LTFSRKQPAQKR

-383 SIETLVPKAG
+383 SIETFFPKAG

-417 MPENGGKVTISAK
+417 MPESGGKVTITAK
-430 PIPANSQHRL
+430 LIPADSRHRL

-447 EAYVEL
+447 QAYVEL

-525 TTDVSPEVDS
+525 ATDVPPEVDS
-535 LAHSEQDQSG
+535 RAHSEQNQSG
-545 TGRVKHVLIVDDDRD
+545 TGRAKHVLIVDDDRD

-584 AVKLVRKRPTK
+584 AVNLVRKRPTK

-615 ALKKIRPDL
+615 ALKEIRPDL
-624 PLLLISGLVSS
+624 PLVLISGLVSS

-652 PFEIDQI
+652 PFEIDQMA
-659 VKSVAGALDNTSA
+659 KSVAGILDNTSA
-672 VSTHAA
+672 VSTRAA

>member
-1 MSRPLRLLLISD
+1 MSRPLRLLLVSD
-13 LETDAV
+13 LETDA
-19 FCRDLLDELGI
+19 FLCRDLLDDLGI
-30 RVSIARSEP
+30 QASVTRVES
-39 VAGAIREI
+39 VADAIRE
-47 SGTQWDIIVVSATT
+47 TERTRWDSILVSAGI
-61 EALLENDLLPSLKTS
+61 EALFGNELLPSLRAKDTNS
-76 NPDGPVVVLCEDF
+76 PVVVLCEDF

-101 ATNVVSRKNRERIK
+101 ATDAVSRKNRERIK
-115 RILEGALSDS
+115 RILSNALSES
-125 IDPGSRMNEE
+125 LDPGSLLNEGQ
-135 RLIHQREDLPWLLFD
+135 LIRQKEGLLWLLFD
-150 ASSDP
+150 SSTDP
-155 LALLRVD
+155 LALVRVD

-169 ALANRALMRIA
+169 ALANRALVRVA
-180 EGWRLSPSLDRV
+180 EGWGLNPPLERV

-236 FPTGIRSS
+236 FPTGVRSS
-244 MLTFYPIINGEDP
+244 VLTFYPIFNGEDP
-257 CKFVLVRLKQIV
+257 CKFVLLRVKEIEAQ
-269 AETSEPSE
+269 ASEPSE
-277 IDGFD
+277 TEGST
-282 RAQAQKME
+282 RTQAQKLE

-315 VAIRKVEIGH
+315 VAIRKVDVGH
-325 PAYEDL
+325 AAYEDL
-331 HQILTAGFQ
+331 NQILTAGFQ

-348 LTFSRKQPAQKS
+348 LTFSRKQPAQKR
-360 KVDLNALVEDGLR
+360 KIDLNALIEDGMR

-378 APVNV
+378 APANV
-383 SIETLVPKAG
+383 SIETLLPKPG

-400 NQLLQVIL
+400 NQLMQVIL

-430 PIPANSQHRL
+430 PIPADSRHRL
-440 VREMQPG
+440 AREMQPG
-447 EAYVEL
+447 QDYVEF

-510 GSQFHVFLPKGLPAA
+510 GSQFHVFLPKGLPAPA
-525 TTDVSPEVDS
+525 KEAPSEVHP
-535 LAHSEQDQSG
+535 LPHSEPD
-545 TGRVKHVLIVDDDRD
+545 GREPGRTKHVLIGDDDRD

-624 PLLLISGLVSS
+624 PLVLISGLVSS

-659 VKSVAGALDNTSA
+659 AKSVAGILEPTSA
-672 VSTHAA
+672 VSTRAA

>member
-1 MSRPLRLLLISD
+1 MSRPLRLLLVSD
-13 LETDAV
+13 LETDV
-19 FCRDLLDELGI
+19 VLCRDLLDELGI
-30 RVSIARSEP
+30 RVSLARAES
-39 VAGAIREI
+39 VASAIREI
-47 SGTQWDIIVVSATT
+47 SRTRWDTVLVSASI
-61 EALLENDLLPSLKTS
+61 EDLLGNEFLPTLKAT
-76 NPDGPVVVLCEDF
+76 DADTPVIVLCDDF
-89 DEERFVRILRAG
+89 DEERFVRILQAG
-101 ATNVVSRKNRERIK
+101 ATDAVSRKNRERIK
-115 RILEGALSDS
+115 RVLSGFLSDS
-125 IDPGSRMNEE
+125 PGPTSLSNEE
-135 RLIHQREDLPWLLFD
+135 HLIRQKEELLWLLFE
-150 ASSDP
+150 SSADP
-155 LALLRVD
+155 LALIRVD

-169 ALANRALMRIA
+169 ALANRALVRVA
-180 EGWRLSPSLDRV
+180 EGWGFSPSIDQV
-192 IGRNTREVALN
+192 IGRNTRELALN

-215 HSQISNACAFRKSI
+215 HSQISNACAFRKSV

-244 MLTFYPIINGEDP
+244 MLTFYPIFNAEDP
-257 CKFVLVRLKQIV
+257 CNFVLVRLKEIV
-269 AETSEPSE
+269 AETSEPPESE
-277 IDGFD
+277 STA
-282 RAQAQKME
+282 RVQAQKME

-302 FNNILTCMLGYTE
+302 FNNILTCILGYTE
-315 VAIRKVEIGH
+315 VAIRKVEVGH

-331 HQILTAGFQ
+331 NQILAAGFQ

-348 LTFSRKQPAQKS
+348 LTFSRKQPAQKR

-378 APVNV
+378 APPNV
-383 SIETLVPKAG
+383 SIETLLPSEE

-417 MPENGGKVTISAK
+417 MPEYGGKVTITAK
-430 PIPANSQHRL
+430 PIPANSRHRL
-440 VREMQPG
+440 AREMQPG
-447 EAYVEL
+447 QAYVEL
-453 IVADTGLGMS
+453 IVTDTGLGMS

-510 GSQFHVFLPKGLPAA
+510 GSQFHVFLPKGLPATA
-525 TTDVSPEVDS
+525 TEVATEVHS
-535 LAHSEQDQSG
+535 LPHSEPDKPPSS
-545 TGRVKHVLIVDDDRD
+545 RAKHVLIVDDDRD
-560 VGRLAARILETFRYE
+560 VGRLAARILETFQYE

-584 AVKLVRKRPTK
+584 AVNLVRKRPSK

-624 PLLLISGLVSS
+624 PLVLISGLVSS

-652 PFEIDQI
+652 PFEIDQMA
-659 VKSVAGALDNTSA
+659 KSVAGILDNPSV
-672 VSTHAA
+672 VSTRAA

>member
-30 RVSIARSEP
+30 RVSIARAES
-39 VAGAIREI
+39 VAGAIGEI
-47 SGTQWDIIVVSATT
+47 SRTRWDIIFISASS
-61 EALLENDLLPSLKTS
+61 EALLENDFLSSLKAS
-76 NPDGPVVVLCEDF
+76 NADPPVVVLCEDF

-101 ATNVVSRKNRERIK
+101 ATNVVSRKNQERIK
-115 RILEGALSDS
+115 RILEGALPDS
-125 IDPGSRMNEE
+125 IDPDSQINEQH
-135 RLIHQREDLPWLLFD
+135 LIHQREELPWLLFD

-430 PIPANSQHRL
+430 PIPANSRHRL

-535 LAHSEQDQSG
+535 LAHSEQGQSE
-545 TGRVKHVLIVDDDRD
+545 TGRAKHVLIVDDDRD

-659 VKSVAGALDNTSA
+659 VKSVAGILDNTPA
-672 VSTHAA
+672 VSTRAA

>member
-1 MSRPLRLLLISD
+1 
-13 LETDAV
+13 
-19 FCRDLLDELGI
+19 
-30 RVSIARSEP
+30 VSGSIEAF
-39 VAGAIREI
+39 
-47 SGTQWDIIVVSATT
+47 SGN
-61 EALLENDLLPSLKTS
+61 ELLPSLKAAGS
-76 NPDGPVVVLCEDF
+76 GVPVVVLCDDF
-89 DEERFVRILRAG
+89 DEERFVRILQAG
-101 ATNVVSRKNRERIK
+101 AADVVSRKNRERLK
-115 RILEGALSDS
+115 RILSGTLSESLDS
-125 IDPGSRMNEE
+125 RSLLNEE
-135 RLIHQREDLPWLLFD
+135 QLIRQKEGLLWLLFD
-150 ASSDP
+150 SSTDP
-155 LALLRVD
+155 LALIRVD

-169 ALANRALMRIA
+169 ALANRALIRVA
-180 EGWRLSPSLDRV
+180 EGWGLNPPLERV
-192 IGRNTREVALN
+192 IGRNTREVALT

-215 HSQISNACAFRKSI
+215 HSQISNACAFRKSM
-229 THEQEWD
+229 THEQAWD
-236 FPTGIRSS
+236 LPTGVRSS
-244 MLTFYPIINGEDP
+244 VLTFYPIFNGEDL
-257 CKFVLVRLKQIV
+257 CKFVLVRLKEIV
-269 AETSEPSE
+269 TVTSEPRETENSS
-277 IDGFD
+277 

-315 VAIRKVEIGH
+315 VAIRKVELGH

-331 HQILTAGFQ
+331 NQILTAGFQ

-348 LTFSRKQPAQKS
+348 LTFSRKQPAQKR
-360 KVDLNALVEDGLR
+360 KVDLNALIEDALR

-378 APVNV
+378 APATV
-383 SIETLVPKAG
+383 SIETLLPKPR

-417 MPENGGKVTISAK
+417 MPENGGKVTIAAN
-430 PIPANSQHRL
+430 PIPADSGHRL
-440 VREMQPG
+440 AREMQPG
-447 EAYVEL
+447 QDYVEL
-453 IVADTGLGMS
+453 IVVDTGVGMS
-463 AETMRRIFE
+463 AETMRHMFE

-485 LGLSIVHGI
+485 LGLSIVHGV

-503 VESKLGK
+503 AESKLGK
-510 GSQFHVFLPKGLPAA
+510 GSQFHVFLPKGLPA
-525 TTDVSPEVDS
+525 TTANVPADVHS
-535 LAHSEQDQSG
+535 LPRSEKDAPAS
-545 TGRVKHVLIVDDDRD
+545 RRMKHVLIVDDDRD

-584 AVKLVRKRPTK
+584 AVNLVRKRPTE

-624 PLLLISGLVSS
+624 PLVLISGLVSS

-659 VKSVAGALDNTSA
+659 AKSVAGILEPTSA
-672 VSTHAA
+672 ISTRAA

>member
-1 MSRPLRLLLISD
+1 MSRPLRLLLVSD
-13 LETDAV
+13 LETDADL
-19 FCRDLLDELGI
+19 CRDLLDELGV
-30 RVSIARSEP
+30 RVSLTRVESIADA
-39 VAGAIREI
+39 VRE
-47 SGTQWDIIVVSATT
+47 TVRTRWDAIVVSAGI
-61 EALLENDLLPSLKTS
+61 EPLSGNEWLSSLTAT
-76 NPDGPVVVLCEDF
+76 DADAPVVVLCEDF

-101 ATNVVSRKNRERIK
+101 ATDVVSRKNRERIK
-115 RILEGALSDS
+115 RILNNALSESLDS
-125 IDPGSRMNEE
+125 SSLSNEE
-135 RLIHQREDLPWLLFD
+135 QLIRRKEGLLWLLFD
-150 ASSDP
+150 SSTDP
-155 LALLRVD
+155 LALIRVD
-162 GDGDYSF
+162 GDGDFSF
-169 ALANRALMRIA
+169 ALANRALIRVA
-180 EGWRLSPSLDRV
+180 EGWSLDPPLERV

-203 DWKLPWDLYWKL
+203 DWKLPWELYWKL
-215 HSQISNACAFRKSI
+215 HSQISNACAFRKPM

-236 FPTGIRSS
+236 FPTGVRSS
-244 MLTFYPIINGEDP
+244 VLTFYPIFNGEDP
-257 CKFVLVRLKQIV
+257 CKFVLVRVKEIEV
-269 AETSEPSE
+269 RTSRPSE
-277 IDGFD
+277 TESSS

-315 VAIRKVEIGH
+315 VAIRKVDVGH
-325 PAYEDL
+325 AAHDDL

-348 LTFSRKQPAQKS
+348 LTFSRKQPAQKRE
-360 KVDLNALVEDGLR
+360 VDLNALIEDGLR

-378 APVNV
+378 APANV
-383 SIETLVPKAG
+383 SIETLLPKSG

-400 NQLLQVIL
+400 NQLMQVVL

-417 MPENGGKVTISAK
+417 MPENGGKVTISANL
-430 PIPANSQHRL
+430 IPADGRHRL
-440 VREMQPG
+440 AREMRPG
-447 EAYVEL
+447 QDYVEL
-453 IVADTGLGMS
+453 IVADTGMGMS
-463 AETMRRIFE
+463 AETMRRMFE

-510 GSQFHVFLPKGLPAA
+510 GSQFHVFLPKALP
-525 TTDVSPEVDS
+525 TNSTEVSSEVHP
-535 LAHSEQDQSG
+535 LPHSKPDEPG
-545 TGRVKHVLIVDDDRD
+545 TGRTKHVLIVDDDRD

-584 AVKLVRKRPTK
+584 AVNLVRKRPTK

-624 PLLLISGLVSS
+624 PLVLISGLVGS

-659 VKSVAGALDNTSA
+659 AKSVAGILDPASA
-672 VSTHAA
+672 VSTRAA

>member
-1 MSRPLRLLLISD
+1 
-13 LETDAV
+13 
-19 FCRDLLDELGI
+19 
-30 RVSIARSEP
+30 
-39 VAGAIREI
+39 
-47 SGTQWDIIVVSATT
+47 
-61 EALLENDLLPSLKTS
+61 
-76 NPDGPVVVLCEDF
+76 
-89 DEERFVRILRAG
+89 
-101 ATNVVSRKNRERIK
+101 
-115 RILEGALSDS
+115 
-125 IDPGSRMNEE
+125 
-135 RLIHQREDLPWLLFD
+135 
-150 ASSDP
+150 
-155 LALLRVD
+155 
-162 GDGDYSF
+162 
-169 ALANRALMRIA
+169 
-180 EGWRLSPSLDRV
+180 
-192 IGRNTREVALN
+192 
-203 DWKLPWDLYWKL
+203 
-215 HSQISNACAFRKSI
+215 
-229 THEQEWD
+229 
-236 FPTGIRSS
+236 
-244 MLTFYPIINGEDP
+244 
-257 CKFVLVRLKQIV
+257 
-269 AETSEPSE
+269 
-277 IDGFD
+277 
-282 RAQAQKME
+282 
-290 SLGALAGGIAHD
+290 
-302 FNNILTCMLGYTE
+302 
-315 VAIRKVEIGH
+315 
-325 PAYEDL
+325 
-331 HQILTAGFQ
+331 
-340 ARELVNQI
+340 
-348 LTFSRKQPAQKS
+348 
-360 KVDLNALVEDGLR
+360 LVEDGLR

-383 SIETLVPKAG
+383 SIETLFPKAG

-417 MPENGGKVTISAK
+417 MPQNGGKVTISAK
-430 PIPANSQHRL
+430 PIPANSRHRL

-535 LAHSEQDQSG
+535 LAHSKQDQSE
-545 TGRVKHVLIVDDDRD
+545 TGRAKHVLIVDDDRD
-560 VGRLAARILETFRYE
+560 VGRLAARILETFQYE

-659 VKSVAGALDNTSA
+659 VKSVAGILDNTPA
-672 VSTHAA
+672 VSTRAA